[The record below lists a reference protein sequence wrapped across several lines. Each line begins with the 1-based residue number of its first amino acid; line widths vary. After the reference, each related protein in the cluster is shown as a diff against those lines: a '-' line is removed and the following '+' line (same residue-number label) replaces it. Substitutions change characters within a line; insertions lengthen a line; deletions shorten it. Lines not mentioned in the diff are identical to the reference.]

1 MDFSPKRKRSETAF
15 SAQPSDR
22 VFCVVVVVVV
32 CLFFFF
38 FLQSLTD
45 NQLDGSS
52 TLTLSVVVQHFVGAR
67 KKNRLVFKC

>member
-1 MDFSPKRKRSETAF
+1 MIDFSPKRKRSETAF

-32 CLFFFF
+32 CLFFF
-38 FLQSLTD
+38 LQSLTD
-45 NQLDGSS
+45 IQLDGSS

-67 KKNRLVFKC
+67 KRSRLVFKC